1 MCLRK
6 LAKRTFHTTY
16 RYADSPEGRV
26 WGITVGAPRVCG
38 ENFRSE
44 HTGRRPNSLASLA
57 AASPYARFSLRSKK
71 TPNDLPRMPS
81 RRTIKKPTRWTPEEW
96 RHIEEAARA
105 RGVPPLRY
113 VREAALAARLPP
125 RVRRRGS
132 HELVKQLMRL
142 LNNLHQLER
151 VAEAEAA
158 HRAV

>member
-1 MCLRK
+1 
-6 LAKRTFHTTY
+6 
-16 RYADSPEGRV
+16 
-26 WGITVGAPRVCG
+26 
-38 ENFRSE
+38 
-44 HTGRRPNSLASLA
+44 
-57 AASPYARFSLRSKK
+57 
-71 TPNDLPRMPS
+71 MPS

-113 VREAALAARLPP
+113 VREAALAAKLPP

-158 HRAV
+158 HRAAEAIRAVIRATDDAVRDVYGRPGSTHPLIIAVREAGLFLNEVTHHAHIIDELPPDEELNEALARIHLAVRDVLR